1 MFIVEVPY
9 PKVEVR
15 WIDTISHSEWHDK
28 EQMSKLKPS
37 DCKNRGYLFSKNKKT
52 TILFASVTFDDKGE
66 VDNYGDITVI
76 PTPNVIE
83 IIEDKK
89 NGSGNRHNK
98 KHILKHK

>member
-1 MFIVEVPY
+1 MLKLVPSNC
-9 PKVEVR
+9 R
-15 WIDTISHSEWHDK
+15 
-28 EQMSKLKPS
+28 
-37 DCKNRGYLFSKNKKT
+37 NRGYLFSKNKKT

-83 IIEDKK
+83 IIEDKE
-89 NGSGNRHNK
+89 NGSRNRHNK